1 MVSALWTD
9 LIRRLDAIA
18 TAAATRRAL
27 ATMPDHLLADVGLDR
42 ATVDAALDASPFWQA
57 PSFVQTPGPAK
68 RPVVAT
74 VPRAA
79 FSNLAAA

>member
-9 LIRRLDAIA
+9 LIRRLDAISVA
-18 TAAATRRAL
+18 VATRRSL

-42 ATVDAALDASPFWQA
+42 AMVDAALDATPFWQA
-57 PSFVQTPGPAK
+57 PSFTVTAEPVTRPAA
-68 RPVVAT
+68 VG
-74 VPRAA
+74 VPRIA